1 MLNNAIVDLD
11 SIIYAAFHP
20 NKVLDSKGIPRRTE
34 DNSKFLYK
42 EKSVKEVLD
51 SCDLLMNDIL
61 TKSKAT
67 HYIAFYK
74 GEDTIKSKLAVN
86 PEYKQDR
93 GKEPPKYWNLCKE
106 YLKLEWKAVEVNGIE
121 TDDAVRITNL
131 AVKDSFICAI
141 DSDLLGLS
149 GINYNW
155 RKNEWFTNTKEDE
168 DKSFWCSMIT
178 GTHNNTKGIPKK
190 GLKHFDFIYNEICGP
205 KQFKEIELK
214 KTVFESYIKSFGE
227 YEGVKEFYKNYIS
240 VKLLE
245 KLDGFIIPD
254 LIEVSKKQKI
264 GREPS
269 TEW

>member
-1 MLNNAIVDLD
+1 MLSNAIIDLD

-20 NKVLDSKGIPRRTE
+20 NKILDSKGIPRRTE

-51 SCDLLMNDIL
+51 SCDFLMNDIL

-74 GEDTIKSKLAVN
+74 GEDTIKSKLAIN

-93 GKEPPKYWNLCKE
+93 SKESPKYWNICKE
-106 YLKLEWKAVEVNGIE
+106 YLKLEWKAVEVNDIE

-149 GINYNW
+149 GSHYNW
-155 RKNEWFTNTKEDE
+155 RTNLWFANTKEQE
-168 DKSFWCSMIT
+168 DKAFWSSMIT
-178 GTHNNTKGIPKK
+178 GTHNNAKGIPGKGIVYAKK
-190 GLKHFDFIYNEICGP
+190 LLELKHHFYDSKSLVLDEYIYH
-205 KQFKEIELK
+205 
-214 KTVFESYIKSFGE
+214 FGE

-245 KLDGFIIPD
+245 KLDGFVIPN

-264 GREPS
+264 GRETS